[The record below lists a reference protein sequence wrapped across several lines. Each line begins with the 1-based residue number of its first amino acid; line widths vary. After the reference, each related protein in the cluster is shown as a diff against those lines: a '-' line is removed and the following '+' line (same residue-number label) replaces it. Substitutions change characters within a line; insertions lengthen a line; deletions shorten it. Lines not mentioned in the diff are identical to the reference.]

1 MKVNEIKRTIEEV
14 VRVEY
19 VAEDGTVFRDKAEC
33 EKYEESALFVASK
46 KLKRLNKEYVSIYDL
61 LEEGSDEEEIE
72 IFDIQ
77 TQEDLDNLKKYLYLK
92 LSKNHVSEADIRN
105 CFTSSD
111 GTRKDYV
118 FEGVTYGHEVI
129 IFWNYDE
136 DHFWVHKDGSF
147 DDYLEYLREKFN
159 KLCSVEEN

>member
-46 KLKRLNKEYVSIYDL
+46 KLKRLGISTNYYLTEY
-61 LEEGSDEEEIE
+61 GDEEDDVE
-72 IFDIQ
+72 IFDVQ
-77 TQEDLDNLKKYLYLK
+77 NEEDLDNLKKYLYLG
-92 LSKNHVSEADIRN
+92 LSVYSDYNEEYINKNYSFDN
-105 CFTSSD
+105 L
-111 GTRKDYV
+111 
-118 FEGVTYGHEVI
+118 TYGHEIVV
-129 IFWNYDE
+129 FWSYEKEYGFD
-136 DHFWVHKDGSF
+136 VYGDGSF

-159 KLCSVEEN
+159 KLCPVEEN